1 MTMIYIDT
9 YHDRKLRRNYRQDD
23 PRRSN
28 GSRLKDGY
36 EYDGSSLSVRG
47 EKGRVEERGANRDRG
62 IQK

>member
-1 MTMIYIDT
+1 MIYICI

-36 EYDGSSLSVRG
+36 EHDGSPLSIRG
-47 EKGRVEERGANRDRG
+47 EKGREELKKEEQ
-62 IQK
+62 IEI